1 MARVYL
7 RETAG
12 EEVPQAAVRGLLRE
26 VLHMPSL
33 EVSHDAL
40 GKPLIPGGPEI
51 SISHTKNAVAAAI
64 GAGPLGVDVEAV
76 RPIADRLPE
85 RVLSAREYGWFV
97 RRGRRAE
104 DFFTLWT
111 LKESYYKYLGTGLP
125 GIPNGTDFYLE
136 NGVWRLAGAE
146 LRFDVWE
153 KNLLRL
159 ALCSQAQQVE
169 CIFFSES

>member
-1 MARVYL
+1 MTKVCV
-7 RETAG
+7 REISG
-12 EEVPQAAVRGLLRE
+12 EEEPRSAARALLRE
-26 VLHMPSL
+26 ILHMPSL

-51 SISHTKNAVAAAI
+51 SLSHTKTAVAAAFSD
-64 GAGPLGVDVEAV
+64 GPVGVDVEEI

-85 RVLSAREYGWFV
+85 RVLSAREYAWFLG
-97 RRGRRAE
+97 RGRQTE

-111 LKESYYKYLGTGLP
+111 LKESYYKFLGTGLP
-125 GIPNGTDFYLE
+125 GIPNGTEFYME
-136 NGVWRLAGAE
+136 NGAWKLAGTE
-146 LRFDVWE
+146 LHFFVRG

-169 CIFFSES
+169 WINFHEN